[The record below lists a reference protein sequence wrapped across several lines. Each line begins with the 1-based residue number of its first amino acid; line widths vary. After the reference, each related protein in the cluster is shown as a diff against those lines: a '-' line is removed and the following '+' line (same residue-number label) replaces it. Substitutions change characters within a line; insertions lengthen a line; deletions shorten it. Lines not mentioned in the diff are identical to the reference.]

1 MQPRPN
7 VNPGPDPS
15 ELRIAE
21 IELAGGV
28 PHPRAWFA
36 IERHMH
42 TSGDTAGSSRRAPSG
57 VATHLAVAAVLVV
70 SLGGCVSLQPGANFP
85 KSVSVALAHPEETHL
100 GAQFDNAALAHGGNS
115 AFRIISV
122 GVDGFLMRAQMIDA
136 AERTLDLQ
144 YFIFR
149 GDETGRLLTDGLLRA
164 ADRGVRVRV
173 LVDDGD
179 TVAGDEQISALD
191 THPNVEVRIFNPFAY
206 RGHNS
211 MRRTLEFLFHASR
224 LDYRMHNKLLV
235 VDNAVALV
243 GGRNIGNQYFQMDPA
258 SQFADD
264 DVFAAGPVAVKLS
277 ATFDEFWS
285 SPFAIPAAALD
296 RHQSSAK
303 ALTERR
309 GRAAERSEQ
318 QLQTLNSD
326 GIDYAVRVATGEP
339 YAGVLAGRLPLVW
352 ARAEVVCDSPDK
364 KNIESGD
371 RRGRLMARSVLK
383 AAHAAQ
389 HEVLIVTPYLV
400 PAADEITLLQDL
412 RKREVQVRILTNS
425 LESTPDPVA
434 QAGYSNYRIP
444 LLKDGVELHELR
456 ALLGN
461 TRGSGQTAVV
471 SRYGNY
477 GLHAKLFVFDREKL
491 FVGSMNFDQRSKHLN
506 TEIGVIIDSPEL
518 AQQTALRFESMVQ
531 PANAYALAWRTLGSG
546 SSQLVWD
553 SQVSGNAVEYT
564 REPARS
570 EWQRLE
576 QSLLSW
582 LPIAGEL

>member
-1 MQPRPN
+1 VIDRYIGTTEAR
-7 VNPGPDPS
+7 V
-15 ELRIAE
+15 
-21 IELAGGV
+21 
-28 PHPRAWFA
+28 
-36 IERHMH
+36 
-42 TSGDTAGSSRRAPSG
+42 GSDRRAPHG
-57 VATHLAVAAVLVV
+57 VATHLAVVV
-70 SLGGCVSLQPGANFP
+70 ALGSLLGGCVSLQPGASFP
-85 KSVSVALAHPEETHL
+85 KSVSVALVHPEQTQL
-100 GAQFDNAALAHGGNS
+100 GARFDTAALAHGGDS

-122 GVDGFLMRAQMIDA
+122 GVDGFLMRAQLIDA
-136 AERTLDLQ
+136 AEKTLDLQ

-149 GDETGRLLTDGLLRA
+149 GDETGRLLTDGLLHA

-179 TVAGDEQISALD
+179 TMAGDEQVIALD
-191 THPNVEVRIFNPFAY
+191 AHPNVEVRVFNPFAY
-206 RGHNS
+206 RGHS
-211 MRRTLEFLFHASR
+211 TVRRALEFMLHASR
-224 LDYRMHNKLLV
+224 LDYRMHNKLMV

-243 GGRNIGNQYFQMDPA
+243 GGRNIGNQYFQMDPE

-264 DVFAAGPVAVKLS
+264 DVLAAGPIVVRLS
-277 ATFDEFWS
+277 ATFDEFWN

-296 RHQSSAK
+296 RHKRSAK

-309 GRAAERSEQ
+309 GRSAERSEQ

-326 GIDYAVRVATGEP
+326 GIDYAARVATGEP
-339 YAGVLAGRLPLVW
+339 YASVLSGALPLVW
-352 ARAEVVCDSPDK
+352 AQAEVVSDSPDK

-383 AAHAAQ
+383 AAGAAQ
-389 HEVLIVTPYLV
+389 CEVLIVSPYLV
-400 PAADEITLLQDL
+400 PAADEFALLQDL
-412 RKREVQVRILTNS
+412 RKRQVQVRILTNS
-425 LESTPDPVA
+425 LESTPDPAA
-434 QAGYSNYRIP
+434 QAGYLKFRIP
-444 LLKDGVELHELR
+444 LLEDGVELHELR

-491 FVGSMNFDQRSKHLN
+491 FIGSMNFDRRSKHLN

-518 AQQTALRFESMVQ
+518 AQQTARRFESMVQ
-531 PANAYALAWRTLGSG
+531 PANAYALAWRTRDSG
-546 SSQLVWD
+546 SPQLVWD
-553 SQVSGNAVEYT
+553 SQENGNPIEYT
-564 REPARS
+564 LEPARS

-576 QSLLSW
+576 QTLLSW

>member
-1 MQPRPN
+1 VIQHCIRT
-7 VNPGPDPS
+7 PGDCSGSSSRAQNGVTTHLPLVVVLVLS
-15 ELRIAE
+15 
-21 IELAGGV
+21 LAGC
-28 PHPRAWFA
+28 A
-36 IERHMH
+36 
-42 TSGDTAGSSRRAPSG
+42 
-57 VATHLAVAAVLVV
+57 
-70 SLGGCVSLQPGANFP
+70 SLQPGSSVP
-85 KSVSVALAHPEETHL
+85 KSASVALVHPEETRL
-100 GAQFDNAALAHGGNS
+100 GGRFENAALVHGGDS
-115 AFRIISV
+115 AFRIMSV
-122 GVDGFLMRAQMIDA
+122 GVDGFLIRAQLIDA
-136 AERTLDLQ
+136 AERTLDVQ
-144 YFIFR
+144 YFIFH
-149 GDETGRLLTDGLLRA
+149 GDETGRLLTDSLLRA

-179 TVAGDEQISALD
+179 TRAGDEQILALD
-191 THPNVEVRIFNPFAY
+191 AHPNVQVRVFNPFAY
-206 RGHNS
+206 RGHS
-211 MRRTLEFLFHASR
+211 TLRRTLEFMFHASR

-243 GGRNIGNQYFQMDPA
+243 GGRNIGNQYFQMDPE

-264 DVFAAGPVAVKLS
+264 DVFAAGPIAVRLS
-277 ATFDEFWS
+277 ATFDEFWN

-326 GIDYAVRVATGEP
+326 GINYAARIATGEP
-339 YAGVLAGRLPLVW
+339 YASVLSGALPLVW
-352 ARAEVVCDSPDK
+352 AQAEVVSDSPDK

-371 RRGRLMARSVLK
+371 RRGRLMARPVLK
-383 AAHAAQ
+383 AARAAQ
-389 HEVLIVTPYLV
+389 SEVLIVTPYLV
-400 PAADEITLLQDL
+400 PAPDEFALLQDL
-412 RKREVQVRILTNS
+412 RMRQVQVRILTNS
-425 LESTPDPVA
+425 LESTPDPIA
-434 QAGYSNYRIP
+434 QAGYRKYRIP

-477 GLHAKLFVFDREKL
+477 GLHAKLFVFDRQEL
-491 FVGSMNFDQRSKHLN
+491 FIGSMNFDQRSRHLN
-506 TEIGVIIDSPEL
+506 TEIGLIIDSPEL
-518 AQQTALRFESMVQ
+518 AQQTAMRFERMVQ
-531 PANAYALAWRTLGSG
+531 PANAYALAWRTLGTG

-553 SQVSGNAVEYT
+553 SQENGNAIEYT

-570 EWQRLE
+570 DWQRVE
-576 QSLLSW
+576 QTLMSW

>member
-1 MQPRPN
+1 
-7 VNPGPDPS
+7 V
-15 ELRIAE
+15 
-21 IELAGGV
+21 IEHYTRTTGV
-28 PHPRAWFA
+28 CAD
-36 IERHMH
+36 
-42 TSGDTAGSSRRAPSG
+42 SGRRVPSG
-57 VATHLAVAAVLVV
+57 VATRLVV
-70 SLGGCVSLQPGANFP
+70 VAMLVFSLGGCESLQPGANVP

-100 GAQFDNAALAHGGNS
+100 GAQFGNEALAHGGDS

-179 TVAGDEQISALD
+179 TLTGDEQISALD
-191 THPNVEVRIFNPFAY
+191 THPNVQVRIFNPFAY
-206 RGHNS
+206 RGHS
-211 MRRTLEFLFHASR
+211 RLRRGLEFMFHASR

-243 GGRNIGNQYFQMDPA
+243 GGRNIGNQYFQMDPE

-264 DVFAAGPVAVKLS
+264 DVLAAGPIAVRLS
-277 ATFDEFWS
+277 ATFDEFWN

-296 RHQSSAK
+296 RHQSSAH

-309 GRAAERSEQ
+309 GRAAGRSEQ
-318 QLQTLNSD
+318 QMQTLNSD
-326 GIDYAVRVATGEP
+326 GIDYAARVASGEP
-339 YAGVLAGRLPLVW
+339 YAGVLSGRLPLVW
-352 ARAEVVCDSPDK
+352 AQAEVVSDSPDK
-364 KNIESGD
+364 KNIESGN

-383 AAHAAQ
+383 AAGAAQ
-389 HEVLIVTPYLV
+389 SEVLIVTPYLV
-400 PAADEITLLQDL
+400 PAADEFALLRNL
-412 RKREVQVRILTNS
+412 RMRQVQVRILTNS

-434 QAGYSNYRIP
+434 QAGYVKYRIP
-444 LLKDGVELHELR
+444 LLKEGVELHELR

-491 FVGSMNFDQRSKHLN
+491 FIGSMNFDQRSKHLN

-518 AQQTALRFESMVQ
+518 AQQTAMRFERMVQ
-531 PANAYALAWRTLGSG
+531 PGNAYALSWHAPGTGR
-546 SSQLVWD
+546 SQLAWD
-553 SQVSGNAVEYT
+553 SQENGNAVEYT

>member
-1 MQPRPN
+1 VIKRYT
-7 VNPGPDPS
+7 
-15 ELRIAE
+15 RT
-21 IELAGGV
+21 
-28 PHPRAWFA
+28 FA
-36 IERHMH
+36 DR
-42 TSGDTAGSSRRAPSG
+42 AGSSRGAPSG
-57 VATHLAVAAVLVV
+57 VAAHLAPAAALVL
-70 SLGGCVSLQPGANFP
+70 LLCGCASLQPGADFP
-85 KSVSVALAHPEETHL
+85 KSVSVALVDPEETHL
-100 GAQFDNAALAHGGNS
+100 GAQFDNAALAHGGDS

-179 TVAGDEQISALD
+179 TLAGDEQISALD
-191 THPNVEVRIFNPFAY
+191 THPNVQVRIFNPFAY

-211 MRRTLEFLFHASR
+211 MRRNLEFLFHAPR

-243 GGRNIGNQYFQMDPA
+243 GGRNIGNQYFQMDPE

-264 DVFAAGPVAVKLS
+264 DVFAAGPIAMQLS
-277 ATFDEFWS
+277 ATFDEFWN

-326 GIDYAVRVATGEP
+326 GIDYAARVATGEP
-339 YAGVLAGRLPLVW
+339 YAGMLSGRLPLVW
-352 ARAEVVCDSPDK
+352 ARAEVVSDSPDK

-383 AAHAAQ
+383 AARAAQ
-389 HEVLIVTPYLV
+389 SEVLIVSPYFV
-400 PAADEITLLQDL
+400 PADDEIALLQDL
-412 RKREVQVRILTNS
+412 RQRQVQVRILTNS

-434 QAGYSNYRIP
+434 QAGYLKYRIP

-477 GLHAKLFVFDREKL
+477 GLHAKLFVFDRERL
-491 FVGSMNFDQRSKHLN
+491 FIGSMNFDQRSKHIN

-518 AQQTALRFESMVQ
+518 AQQTAKRFESMVQ

-553 SQVSGNAVEYT
+553 SQINGDAVEYT

-582 LPIAGEL
+582 LPIGPEL

>member
-1 MQPRPN
+1 MIQ
-7 VNPGPDPS
+7 GYI
-15 ELRIAE
+15 L
-21 IELAGGV
+21 
-28 PHPRAWFA
+28 
-36 IERHMH
+36 
-42 TSGDTAGSSRRAPSG
+42 TTGDRAGSSRRAPSG
-57 VATHLAVAAVLVV
+57 AATPLALVLVLAF
-70 SLGGCVSLQPGANFP
+70 SLGGCASLQPGASFP
-85 KSVSVALAHPEETHL
+85 KTVSVALVHPEETHL
-100 GAQFDNAALAHGGNS
+100 GGRFDNAALAHGGDS

-122 GVDGFLMRAQMIDA
+122 GVDGFLMRAQMINA
-136 AERTLDLQ
+136 AESTLDLQ

-179 TVAGDEQISALD
+179 TMAGDEQIIALD
-191 THPNVEVRIFNPFAY
+191 AHPNVQVRVFNPFAY
-206 RGHNS
+206 RGHS
-211 MRRTLEFLFHASR
+211 SLRRGLEFMFHASR

-235 VDNAVALV
+235 VDNAIALV

-264 DVFAAGPVAVKLS
+264 DVFAAGPIAMRLS
-277 ATFDEFWS
+277 ATFDEFWN
-285 SPFAIPAAALD
+285 SPFAIPAAALNRHD
-296 RHQSSAK
+296 RSAK

-326 GIDYAVRVATGEP
+326 GIDYAARIATGEP
-339 YAGVLAGRLPLVW
+339 YASVQSGALPLVW
-352 ARAEVVCDSPDK
+352 AQAEVVSDSPDK

-371 RRGRLMARSVLK
+371 RRGRLMVRSVLK
-383 AAHAAQ
+383 AARAA
-389 HEVLIVTPYLV
+389 HSEVLIVTPYLV
-400 PAADEITLLQDL
+400 PAADEFALLQDL
-412 RKREVQVRILTNS
+412 RQRQVQVRVLTNS

-434 QAGYSNYRIP
+434 QAGYVKYRIP

-477 GLHAKLFVFDREKL
+477 GLHAKLFVFDRENL
-491 FVGSMNFDQRSKHLN
+491 FIGSMNFDQRSKHLN

-518 AQQTALRFESMVQ
+518 AQQTAVRFERMVQ
-531 PANAYALAWRTLGSG
+531 PANAYALGWRTLGTG
-546 SSQLVWD
+546 SPQLVWD
-553 SQVSGNAVEYT
+553 SEENGKAVEYT

-570 EWQRLE
+570 EWQRLK

>member
-1 MQPRPN
+1 
-7 VNPGPDPS
+7 V
-15 ELRIAE
+15 
-21 IELAGGV
+21 
-28 PHPRAWFA
+28 
-36 IERHMH
+36 IERYIS
-42 TSGDTAGSSRRAPSG
+42 TTGARPGSGRHEPSG
-57 VATHLAVAAVLVV
+57 VATHCALVVVLVF
-70 SLGGCVSLQPGANFP
+70 SLGGCASLQPGANFP
-85 KSVSVALAHPEETHL
+85 KAVSVALVHPEETHL
-100 GAQFDNAALAHGGNS
+100 GARFDDAALAHGGDS

-149 GDETGRLLTDGLLRA
+149 GDETGRLLTDALLRA
-164 ADRGVRVRV
+164 GDRGVRVRV

-179 TVAGDEQISALD
+179 TVVGDEQILALD
-191 THPNVEVRIFNPFAY
+191 AHPNVQVRVFNPFAY
-206 RGHNS
+206 RGHS
-211 MRRTLEFLFHASR
+211 TMRRGLEFMFHASR

-243 GGRNIGNQYFQMDPA
+243 GGRNIGNQYFQMDPE

-264 DVFAAGPVAVKLS
+264 DVFAAGPIVMRLS
-277 ATFDEFWS
+277 ATFDEFWN
-285 SPFAIPAAALD
+285 SPFAIPAAALNH
-296 RHQSSAK
+296 HQSSAK

-326 GIDYAVRVATGEP
+326 GIDYAARVATGEP
-339 YAGVLAGRLPLVW
+339 YAGVLSGRLPLVW
-352 ARAEVVCDSPDK
+352 AEAQVVSDSPDK

-389 HEVLIVTPYLV
+389 SEVLIVTPYLV
-400 PAADEITLLQDL
+400 PATDEFALLQDL
-412 RKREVQVRILTNS
+412 RKRQVHVRILTNS
-425 LESTPDPVA
+425 LGSTPDPVA
-434 QAGYSNYRIP
+434 QAGYRQYRIP
-444 LLKDGVELHELR
+444 LLKDGVELYELR

-477 GLHAKLFVFDREKL
+477 GLHAKLYVFDREKL
-491 FVGSMNFDQRSKHLN
+491 FIGSMNFDQRSKHLN

-518 AQQTALRFESMVQ
+518 AQQTATRFENMVQ
-531 PANAYALAWRTLGSG
+531 PANAYALAWRTLGTG

-553 SQVSGNAVEYT
+553 SQENGNAVEYT

-582 LPIAGEL
+582 LPLAGEL

>member
-1 MQPRPN
+1 
-7 VNPGPDPS
+7 
-15 ELRIAE
+15 
-21 IELAGGV
+21 
-28 PHPRAWFA
+28 
-36 IERHMH
+36 MH
-42 TSGDTAGSSRRAPSG
+42 TSGDTAGSSRRAPSA